1 MQKGQH
7 MLALSNWCGSGD
19 LNPDGIATA
28 SPSSWCVCQFRH
40 FRVAVRIGG
49 LLPSI
54 SPAQVS
60 VPLAQVSSVPVPPER
75 ASWWPAQVPACR

>member
-1 MQKGQH
+1 
-7 MLALSNWCGSGD
+7 
-19 LNPDGIATA
+19 
-28 SPSSWCVCQFRH
+28 
-40 FRVAVRIGG
+40 VAVRIGG

-75 ASWWPAQVPACR
+75 ASRWPAQVPACR